1 MTEATGGVWV
11 GVLTF
16 VVTTPGAR
24 SLKDKRGMIT
34 PIVERLRRRFPVS
47 VARLSDL
54 DRRDRERLG
63 VVIVSADPEVCRQ
76 VLERALAFAESF
88 GLRLEATRLDVD
100 RWD

>member
-1 MTEATGGVWV
+1 MTEAAGGVWV

-24 SLKDKRGMIT
+24 SLKDKRGMVT
-34 PIVERLRRRFPVS
+34 PIVERLRQRFPVS

-63 VVIVSADPEVCRQ
+63 VVVVSADPEVCRK
-76 VLERALAFAESF
+76 VLERALSFAEGF
-88 GLRLEATRLDVD
+88 GLRLESTRLDVD